1 MGHRPGR
8 VRPASP
14 GRWLAAI
21 VVAGWCAAAGPGIT
35 CLVVCWLSA
44 TGTLAAQP
52 PKSPPPVKS
61 PGGVRTGIFGLEAKG
76 NRFVYVFDRS
86 ASMGEPD
93 GRPLSAAKGELI
105 RSIDELGDVQQ
116 FYVIF
121 YNDRLQVFS
130 PAGNRGRLVFAT
142 EENRRAARRF
152 VDSVRADGGTRHA
165 EALAAAFRLAPDV
178 VFLLTDADA
187 KDDLTDAELE
197 RLSRLGSGSRCLVVQ
212 FGDESRRSPRLADLA
227 ARSGG
232 RYRIV
237 PLDGRSDPDDGT
249 APDAAVGAGDQ
260 LGR

>member
-1 MGHRPGR
+1 MRNEWGMDRRSVPHHAMARR
-8 VRPASP
+8 
-14 GRWLAAI
+14 RWL
-21 VVAGWCAAAGPGIT
+21 VMVAVAAALGG
-35 CLVVCWLSA
+35 LVSSMPA
-44 TGTLAAQP
+44 FGQAPKP
-52 PKSPPPVKS
+52 PAIKS
-61 PGGVRTGIFGLEAKG
+61 PGGIRTGIFGLEAKG

-93 GRPLSAAKGELI
+93 GRPLAAAKRELI

-130 PAGNRGRLVFAT
+130 PAGSRGRLVFGT

-152 VDSVRADGGTRHA
+152 IGGVRADGGTRHA

-187 KDDLTDAELE
+187 KDDLTDADLE
-197 RLSRLGSGSRCLVVQ
+197 RLARLGSGSRCMIVQ
-212 FGDESRRSPRLADLA
+212 FGDESRRSPRLAELA
-227 ARSGG
+227 ARCGG
-232 RYRIV
+232 AYRILT
-237 PLDGRSDPDDGT
+237 LDDEAVADEE
-249 APDAAVGAGDQ
+249 ADAERQ

>member
-1 MGHRPGR
+1 MARRRWLVAVTVAAAAPGGLASSM
-8 VRPASP
+8 PASGQAP
-14 GRWLAAI
+14 KPPAA
-21 VVAGWCAAAGPGIT
+21 
-35 CLVVCWLSA
+35 
-44 TGTLAAQP
+44 
-52 PKSPPPVKS
+52 VKS
-61 PGGVRTGIFGLEAKG
+61 PGGIRTGIFGLEAKG

-93 GRPLSAAKGELI
+93 GQPLAAAKRELI

-121 YNDRLQVFS
+121 YNDRLHVFS
-130 PAGNRGRLVFAT
+130 PAGNRGRLVFGT

-152 VDSVRADGGTRHA
+152 VGAVRADGGTRHA

-197 RLSRLGSGSRCLVVQ
+197 RLSRLGSGSRCMVVQ
-212 FGDESRRSPRLADLA
+212 FGDESQRSPRLAELS
-227 ARSGG
+227 ARCGG
-232 RYRIV
+232 AYRILT
-237 PLDGRSDPDDGT
+237 LDADD
-249 APDAAVGAGDQ
+249 PDAADEADAERQ